1 MQVVVVR
8 SNATGCEPSCPE
20 WISAEGAITAGTPAQ
35 LKRILKTLGRR
46 KLPIVVNSPG
56 GNVDAALQLGR
67 IIRKNKLDIAIGTTK
82 FSDCWPGME
91 DCRANDGKGAAY
103 FGMASDGGAMCNS
116 ACPLMFAGG
125 VRRVAGG
132 WAYLGV
138 HQITTTYF
146 PSTRHYRTTYRVVR
160 GKKYQITTETI
171 TPGESYKTYE
181 MSKALARK
189 LSAYLREMGVGQG
202 VLDTMKATPA
212 SDIRQI
218 TLHDML
224 SMKLATSTD
233 TVDLFA
239 SASLCMLDKL
249 APNCREIPANKPAG
263 GETAA
268 AKLAKA
274 ATIKAKTAPS
284 EKAEAP
290 PSQPAK
296 ALATKPFEPA
306 PGNGVPEMR
315 FVVVRGSDPLC
326 NPDCPEWISA
336 EGAITPQTPQRLR
349 ELLAVPGNQRL
360 PLLISSRGGD
370 LFSALTAGRLIHERK
385 LAVAVART
393 NIVGCDAPQ
402 AGCLADNG
410 AYVGLVSD
418 FGVECDSA
426 CALML
431 AGGTKRL
438 VDPKA
443 RLSMYSMGQ
452 KQIVQAYL
460 KEMAINPGLFAAIG
474 LNSVERQL
482 EPDMMLKVG
491 LVTGPESADA
501 LTGAAICRSSPKAD
515 NCRLPPAA
523 NAEANALPKL

>member
-1 MQVVVVR
+1 MRIVVVR
-8 SNATGCEPSCPE
+8 SSAAGCGPNCPE
-20 WISAEGAITAGTPAQ
+20 WISAEGAIEAGTPAL
-35 LKRILKTLGRR
+35 LKRALKKLGRR
-46 KLPIVVNSPG
+46 KLPIIVNSPG

-67 IIRKNKLDIAIGTTK
+67 IIRKNKLDIAIGKTE
-82 FSDCWPGME
+82 FSGCWPGMT
-91 DCRANDGKGAAY
+91 DCQANDGKGAAY
-103 FGMASDGGAMCNS
+103 FGIASDGGAMCNS

-132 WAYLGV
+132 WAHLGV

-146 PSTRHYRTTYRVVR
+146 PSTRQYRTTYRVVR
-160 GKKYQITTETI
+160 GKKYRVTTETI
-171 TPGESYKTYE
+171 TQGESYKTYE

-202 VLDTMKATPA
+202 VLDMMKATPA

-218 TLHDML
+218 SLHDML
-224 SMKLATSTD
+224 TMKLATSAD
-233 TVDLFA
+233 TIELFTG
-239 SASLCMLDKL
+239 ASLCMLDKL
-249 APNCREIPANKPAG
+249 APNCREIPGNAG
-263 GETAA
+263 P
-268 AKLAKA
+268 AKA
-274 ATIKAKTAPS
+274 ATTKAKAAPS
-284 EKAEAP
+284 QKAEAP
-290 PSQPAK
+290 VSQPAK
-296 ALATKPFEPA
+296 APPTKPFQA
-306 PGNGVPEMR
+306 AAGNGASEMR

-349 ELLAVPGNQRL
+349 QLLAMLGNRR
-360 PLLISSRGGD
+360 PPVVISSRGGD

-385 LAVAVART
+385 LNVAVART
-393 NIVGCDAPQ
+393 NIVGCDPPE

-410 AYVGLVSD
+410 AYVGLISD
-418 FGVECDSA
+418 VGVECDSA

-431 AGGTKRL
+431 AGGAKRL

-452 KQIVQAYL
+452 KQIVKAYL
-460 KEMAINPGLFAAIG
+460 EEMAINPGLFAAIEQS
-474 LNSVERQL
+474 SVERQL

-523 NAEANALPKL
+523 NAEANALPNL